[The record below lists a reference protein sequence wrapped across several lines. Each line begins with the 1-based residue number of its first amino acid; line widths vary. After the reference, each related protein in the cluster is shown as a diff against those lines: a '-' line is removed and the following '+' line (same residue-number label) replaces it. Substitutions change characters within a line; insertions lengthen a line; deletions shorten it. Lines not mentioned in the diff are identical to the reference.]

1 MIDRLGQ
8 LYNKD
13 ALLEYLIRRATNDDT
28 ESENSVARHVRNLKV
43 RQQSSRRTCGSH
55 SRTIAPP
62 TQDVREVKLYK
73 NPVQESELGEALYF
87 PHACPLTQRVMN
99 GKHKFLC
106 LWPCGCVLSE
116 NGLRETCFPGKVKR
130 DDTGPKECPQCMKP
144 FQPET
149 LLSEI
154 PSIEADIVWLYPSA
168 DTVDS
173 LREQLLAAARNKR
186 KTKRLDSNTAKRAR
200 AVVVK
205 DMQPGLQRDAP
216 GTYAVQQVRAAQ
228 SKARENAHTA

>member
-1 MIDRLGQ
+1 M
-8 LYNKD
+8 
-13 ALLEYLIRRATNDDT
+13 
-28 ESENSVARHVRNLKV
+28 
-43 RQQSSRRTCGSH
+43 
-55 SRTIAPP
+55 
-62 TQDVREVKLYK
+62 KLYK

-87 PHACPLTQRVMN
+87 PYACPLTQRIMN

-149 LLSEI
+149 LLSET